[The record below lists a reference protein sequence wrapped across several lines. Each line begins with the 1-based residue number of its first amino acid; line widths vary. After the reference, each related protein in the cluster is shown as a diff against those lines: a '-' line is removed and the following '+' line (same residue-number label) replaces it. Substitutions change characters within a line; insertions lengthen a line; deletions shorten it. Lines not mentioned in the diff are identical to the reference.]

1 MKNTAVIV
9 VLLLL
14 LASSHMLL
22 SSRTI
27 RARMV
32 ARFGEKRFL
41 AAYSVVA
48 LLFFVPLFH
57 HYFTHRHL
65 GPQLWAVPASGTVE
79 WLLGLANAIGLVLLV
94 AGLLLKPVPG
104 SAAGTPREQPTGAH
118 RITRHP
124 LFMGVSVMA
133 LAHAVPNG
141 HASDVAFFGGIAV
154 FSLVSYRLQDLR
166 KLAAG
171 DPAYKRFHAATSF
184 LPFTGRGGRARA
196 DGTAPAR
203 RDRRHRRRAGRALFA
218 PVDRG
223 LRRVRVM
230 SARRMPI
237 RPRFRPRVTARGD
250 RPPAP
255 GSGCRAP
262 GPPAPRRSAA
272 GGRRRDRNGRS

>member
-1 MKNTAVIV
+1 MKDTAVIV

-48 LLFFVPLFH
+48 LLFFVPLFY

-65 GPQLWAVPASGTVE
+65 GPQLWAVPASDTVE

-104 SAAGTPREQPTGAH
+104 SVTGTPREQPTGAH

-133 LAHAVPNG
+133 LAHAIPNG
-141 HASDVAFFGGIAV
+141 HATDVAFFSGTAV
-154 FSLVSYRLQDLR
+154 FSLVSCRLQDLR

-171 DPAYKRFHAATSF
+171 DPAYERFHAATSF
-184 LPFTGRGGRARA
+184 LPFTGRGAM
-196 DGTAPAR
+196 
-203 RDRRHRRRAGRALFA
+203 
-218 PVDRG
+218 RG
-223 LRRVRVM
+223 LMELPPLAVIVGIVVALV
-230 SARRMPI
+230 ARCLHPSI
-237 RPRFRPRVTARGD
+237 G
-250 RPPAP
+250 
-255 GSGCRAP
+255 GC
-262 GPPAPRRSAA
+262 GVI
-272 GGRRRDRNGRS
+272 G

>member
-1 MKNTAVIV
+1 MKDTAVIV

-48 LLFFVPLFH
+48 LLFFVPLFY

-79 WLLGLANAIGLVLLV
+79 WLLGLANAIGLVMLA
-94 AGLLLKPVPG
+94 AGLLNPGPASLAGKPC
-104 SAAGTPREQPTGAH
+104 EEPTGVH

-124 LFMGVSVMA
+124 VFMGVSAMA
-133 LAHAVPNG
+133 LAHAIPNG

-154 FSLVSYRLQDLR
+154 FSLVGCRHQDLR

-171 DPAYKRFHAATSF
+171 DPAYERFHAATSF
-184 LPFTGRGGRARA
+184 LPFTGRGAM
-196 DGTAPAR
+196 
-203 RDRRHRRRAGRALFA
+203 
-218 PVDRG
+218 RG
-223 LRRVRVM
+223 LMELPPLAVIVGIVVALV
-230 SARRMPI
+230 ARCLHPSI
-237 RPRFRPRVTARGD
+237 G
-250 RPPAP
+250 
-255 GSGCRAP
+255 GC
-262 GPPAPRRSAA
+262 GVF
-272 GGRRRDRNGRS
+272 G